1 MPLLKILSSSE
12 ITGFDSPPVFNHEDR
27 KKFFSLPGGFK
38 QFWRKLRTAENQIL
52 FCLQLG
58 YFRARQKFFAGHFYS
73 DDFEFIKQKYGF
85 SFSSDEQPVYSRPT
99 IARHQHIILDFYG
112 LRSIE
117 KSDQAFLFEEA
128 VSLARLVVRPDKI
141 FWQMVDKIK
150 TSKLVVPSY
159 HLLAVTVSQAVRA
172 NEQRLYA
179 VINEHL
185 TLEQKQSLDSLLENT
200 AGENNESA
208 PTLKSLKQPFH
219 SLKASHIKA
228 NLNDWQFLQTIYQA
242 ISPVVSKLDL
252 HPEAA
257 RFYAQTVLKTDIFHN
272 ARRRD
277 ESRYLH
283 LAAFV
288 VFQTFRLQDMLVD
301 SLLQTV
307 QSTVN
312 SATQEYREQYFQK
325 RLEHKKLFHSLL
337 ESLQINVFP
346 AFNDISQAL
355 QRESLSPIEKLLL
368 IESAVNERL
377 TERANLEQQV
387 DSLAKETSV
396 EQTEAEFYEILQ
408 RKSLALQRRA
418 SDIVRFLN
426 IDEQNANSELVAAL
440 RNFQNKNGT
449 IEKNAPQDF
458 LSAKE
463 KELLEGKN
471 FPVSLYK
478 ALLFQKIAGGI
489 KSGTLNFTNSNKY
502 RSLEDYLI
510 PAGEWQNNRSFYLE
524 KSALVSCSNFSPLAA
539 RLTKITDEM
548 FQITNR
554 SLPENE
560 YFQFRETNSWT
571 ISTPKEDSELAKP
584 LKDYFPK
591 RSVVALSEILS
602 TVQQAADFL
611 AELNRLKTTAAHR
624 RPPNYVFFA
633 GIVALGCELG
643 VAKVT
648 YTSRQLGET
657 ELENTVNRYFTLD
670 NLRSANRTLVE
681 FLDALAIS
689 NLYRRASGKL
699 HTSSDGQKYEVSVP
713 SLNANYSFK
722 YFGQN
727 KGVSVYSFIDERH
740 LLFYSTVISSSE
752 REAAY
757 VIDGLLHNETIKS
770 DIHSTD
776 SHGFTEVVFAVT
788 HLLGFTFAPRLKKL
802 SKHRLYSFEKRKV
815 YENQGFQ
822 ILPKAYINTKLIEEN
837 WDDILRFVATIKL
850 KRTSASQLFKRLNSY
865 SNQHPLYQALKEFGK
880 IIKTLFILRYV
891 DDSELRQSI
900 EKQLNKIEHAQ
911 RFAKAIAFGN
921 GQEVSQAEK
930 EDQEITAECR
940 RLIEN
945 SVICWNYLY
954 LTHKLTKSGAGE
966 KTELLKALKEGS
978 IITWRHVNFYGEYDF
993 SEEKLKDSI
1002 GFNLPEIV
1010 GWKMEEKR
1018 EQDIPLKSIETDGY
1032 QKSYETFLPF
1042 GDF

>member
-1 MPLLKILSSSE
+1 MPLLKILSNSE
-12 ITGFDSPPVFNHEDR
+12 IAAFDSPPIFNHEDR
-27 KKFFSLPGGFK
+27 KKFFNLPSGLK
-38 QFWRKLRTAENQIL
+38 QFWRKLRTTKNQIL

-58 YFRARQKFFAGHFYS
+58 YFRARQKFFAGHFHL

-85 SFSSDEQPVYSRPT
+85 SFSSNKQNVYPRPT
-99 IARHQHIILDFYG
+99 VARHQQVILEFYD

-117 KSDQAFLFEEA
+117 RNDQAFLYEEF
-128 VSLARLVVRPDKI
+128 LALVRLVVRPDKI
-141 FWQMVDKIK
+141 FWQLVDKIK
-150 TSKLVVPSY
+150 TSRLVVPSY
-159 HLLAVTVSQAVRA
+159 HLLASTVSQAVRV

-185 TLEQKQSLDSLLENT
+185 TLEQKQLLDSLLDDGASGT
-200 AGENNESA
+200 GESS

-242 ISPVVSKLDL
+242 IAPIIKQLDL

-272 ARRRD
+272 VRRRD
-277 ESRYLH
+277 EARYLH

-288 VFQTFRLQDMLVD
+288 VFQTFRLQDLLVD
-301 SLLQTV
+301 SLLQSV
-307 QSTVN
+307 QTSVN

-325 RLEHKKLFHSLL
+325 RLEHKKTFHSLL
-337 ESLQINVFP
+337 ESLQTNVFP
-346 AFNDISQAL
+346 TFDTISQTL
-355 QRESLSPIEKLLL
+355 LRETLSLAEKLRL

-377 TERANLEQQV
+377 TAREDLERQV
-387 DSLAKETSV
+387 EALARDTSD

-418 SDIVRFLN
+418 SDIVRFLK
-426 IDEQNANSELVAAL
+426 IDEHHGSSELVTAL

-458 LSAKE
+458 LSDKE
-463 KELLEGKN
+463 KELLAGKS

-524 KSALVSCSNFSPLAA
+524 KSALVFCSSFSPLAA
-539 RLTKITDEM
+539 RLTKITDEL
-548 FQITNR
+548 FQTTNR
-554 SLPENE
+554 RLSENE
-560 YFQFRETNSWT
+560 YFQFKETNSWT

-602 TVQQAADFL
+602 TVQQAVDFL
-611 AELNRLKTTAAHR
+611 AEFTRLKTTAAHR

-657 ELENTVNRYFTLD
+657 ELENTVNRYFTLE
-670 NLRSANRTLVE
+670 NLRSANRNLVE
-681 FLDALAIS
+681 FLDRLEIP

-788 HLLGFTFAPRLKKL
+788 HLLGFTFAPKLKKL
-802 SKHRLYSFEKRKV
+802 SKHQLYSFEKRRV
-815 YENQGFQ
+815 YEDQGFQ
-822 ILPKAYINTKLIEEN
+822 ILPKDYIDTKLIEEN

-880 IIKTLFILRYV
+880 IIKTLFILKYV
-891 DDSELRQSI
+891 NDPELRQSI

-911 RFAKAIAFGN
+911 RFAKAVAFGN
-921 GQEVSQAEK
+921 SQEISQAEK

-945 SVICWNYLY
+945 SVIGWNYLY
-954 LTHKLTKSGAGE
+954 LTHKLTQSGADE
-966 KTELLKALKEGS
+966 QAELLKALKEGS
-978 IITWRHVNFYGEYDF
+978 IIT
-993 SEEKLKDSI
+993 
-1002 GFNLPEIV
+1002 
-1010 GWKMEEKR
+1010 
-1018 EQDIPLKSIETDGY
+1018 
-1032 QKSYETFLPF
+1032 
-1042 GDF
+1042 

>member
-1 MPLLKILSSSE
+1 MPLLKILSSSD
-12 ITGFDSPPVFNHEDR
+12 IAGFDSPPVFNHEER
-27 KKFFSLPGGFK
+27 KKFFSLPSGFK

-52 FCLQLG
+52 FVLQLG
-58 YFRARQKFFAGHFYS
+58 YFRSRQKFFAGHFHS

-85 SFSSDEQPVYSRPT
+85 SFSSDEQPIYSRPT
-99 IARHQHIILDFYG
+99 IARHQHVILEFYD
-112 LRSIE
+112 LRFIE
-117 KSDQAFLFEEA
+117 KSDQSFLFNEA

-159 HLLAVTVSQAVRA
+159 HLLASTVSQAVRA

-179 VINEHL
+179 VINDHL
-185 TLEQKQSLDSLLENT
+185 THSQKQLLDSLLVDTASEND
-200 AGENNESA
+200 ESS

-228 NLNDWQFLQTIYQA
+228 NLNDWQFLQSIYQA
-242 ISPVVSKLDL
+242 ITPVISKLGL

-257 RFYAQTVLKTDIFHN
+257 RFYAQAVLKTDIFHT

-283 LAAFV
+283 LTAFV

-301 SLLQTV
+301 SLLQSV
-307 QSTVN
+307 QTAVN
-312 SATQEYREQYFQK
+312 SATHEYREQYFQK
-325 RLEHKKLFHSLL
+325 RLEHKKMFHSLL
-337 ESLQINVFP
+337 ESLQTNVFP
-346 AFNDISQAL
+346 TFKTISQTL
-355 QRESLSPIEKLLL
+355 RESLSPTEKLIL
-368 IESAVNERL
+368 IESAVDEHL
-377 TERANLEQQV
+377 TERENLERQV
-387 DSLAKETSV
+387 DSLAKETSD

-408 RKSLALQRRA
+408 RKSLTLQRRA
-418 SDIVRFLN
+418 SDIVRFLKV
-426 IDEQNANSELVAAL
+426 DEQNGNSELVIAL

-463 KELLEGKN
+463 KELLAGKS

-510 PAGEWQNNRSFYLE
+510 PAPEWQNNRSFYLE
-524 KSALVSCSNFSPLAA
+524 KSALQPCSNFLPLAA

-548 FQITNR
+548 FQNTNR
-554 SLPENE
+554 RLPENE
-560 YFQFRETNSWT
+560 YFQFKETNSWI

-602 TVQQAADFL
+602 TVQQASIFL
-611 AELNRLKTTAAHR
+611 AELNRLQATAAHH
-624 RPPNYVFFA
+624 RPPNHVFFA
-633 GIVALGCELG
+633 GIIALGCELG

-648 YTSRQLGET
+648 YTSKQLGET

-670 NLRSANRTLVE
+670 NLRSANRNLVE
-681 FLDALAIS
+681 FLDALEIP
-689 NLYRRASGKL
+689 NLYRRAIGKL

-740 LLFYSTVISSSE
+740 LMFYSTVISSSE

-776 SHGFTEVVFAVT
+776 SHGFTEIVFAVT

-822 ILPKAYINTKLIEEN
+822 ILPKGYIDAKLIEEN

-865 SNQHPLYQALKEFGK
+865 SNQHPLYRALKEFGK

-891 DDSELRQSI
+891 DDPELRQSI

-911 RFAKAIAFGN
+911 RFAKAVAFGN

-954 LTHKLTKSGAGE
+954 LTHKLTKSGTSE
-966 KTELLKALKEGS
+966 KAELLKAVKEGS

-1018 EQDIPLKSIETDGY
+1018 EQIIPLKPIETDDY

>member
-1 MPLLKILSSSE
+1 MPLLKILSNSE
-12 ITGFDSPPVFNHEDR
+12 TTGFDSPPVFNHEER
-27 KKFFSLPGGFK
+27 KKFFSLPSGFK

-52 FCLQLG
+52 FVLQLG
-58 YFRARQKFFAGHFYS
+58 YFRSRQKFFAGHFYS
-73 DDFEFIKQKYGF
+73 EDFEFIKQKYGF
-85 SFSSDEQPVYSRPT
+85 SFSSDKEQVYSRPT
-99 IARHQHIILDFYG
+99 VARHQHIILEFYG

-117 KSDQAFLFEEA
+117 KSDQAFLLDEA

-159 HLLAVTVSQAVRA
+159 HLLASTISQAVRA

-179 VINEHL
+179 VMNEYL
-185 TLEQKQSLDSLLENT
+185 TLEQKQLLDSLLVNA
-200 AGENNESA
+200 AGENDESS
-208 PTLKSLKQPFH
+208 PSLKSLKQPFH

-228 NLNDWQFLQTIYQA
+228 NLNDWQFLQAIYQA
-242 ISPVVSKLDL
+242 ITPVISKLGL

-283 LAAFV
+283 LTAFV

-301 SLLQTV
+301 SLLQSV
-307 QSTVN
+307 QTTVN

-325 RLEHKKLFHSLL
+325 RLEHRKMFHSLL
-337 ESLQINVFP
+337 ESLQTNVFP
-346 AFNDISQAL
+346 AFNVISQTL
-355 QRESLSPIEKLLL
+355 RESLSPTEKLLL

-377 TERANLEQQV
+377 TERESLERQV
-387 DSLAKETSV
+387 DALAKENSD
-396 EQTEAEFYEILQ
+396 EQTETEFYEILQ

-418 SDIVRFLN
+418 SDIVRFLKV
-426 IDEQNANSELVAAL
+426 DEQDGNSELVAAL
-440 RNFQNKNGT
+440 RNFQNKNGAV
-449 IEKNAPQDF
+449 EKNAPQDF
-458 LSAKE
+458 LSDKE
-463 KELLEGKN
+463 KELLAGKS

-489 KSGTLNFTNSNKY
+489 KSGTLNFTNFNKY

-510 PAGEWQNNRSFYLE
+510 PAIEWQNNRSFYLE
-524 KSALVSCSNFSPLAA
+524 KSALSSCSNFLPLAA
-539 RLTKITDEM
+539 RLTKMTDEM
-548 FQITNR
+548 FQSTNR

-560 YFQFRETNSWT
+560 YFQFKKTKSWT
-571 ISTPKEDSELAKP
+571 LSTPKEDSELAKP

-611 AELNRLKTTAAHR
+611 AEFNRLKTTAAQR

-657 ELENTVNRYFTLD
+657 ELENTVNRYFTLG
-670 NLRSANRTLVE
+670 NLRSANRTLIE
-681 FLDALAIS
+681 FLDALETP

-699 HTSSDGQKYEVSVP
+699 HTSSDGQKYEVSVS

-788 HLLGFTFAPRLKKL
+788 FLLGFTFAPRLKKL
-802 SKHRLYSFEKRKV
+802 SRHRLYSFEKRKV

-822 ILPKAYINTKLIEEN
+822 ILPKAYIDTKLIADN
-837 WDDILRFVATIKL
+837 WDDILRFVATIRL

-891 DDSELRQSI
+891 DDPELRQSI
-900 EKQLNKIEHAQ
+900 EKQLNKIEHA
-911 RFAKAIAFGN
+911 RAPSPKPSPSATVRKSPKPKKKIRK
-921 GQEVSQAEK
+921 S
-930 EDQEITAECR
+930 R
-940 RLIEN
+940 RN
-945 SVICWNYLY
+945 AAV
-954 LTHKLTKSGAGE
+954 
-966 KTELLKALKEGS
+966 
-978 IITWRHVNFYGEYDF
+978 
-993 SEEKLKDSI
+993 
-1002 GFNLPEIV
+1002 
-1010 GWKMEEKR
+1010 
-1018 EQDIPLKSIETDGY
+1018 
-1032 QKSYETFLPF
+1032 
-1042 GDF
+1042 

>member
-1 MPLLKILSSSE
+1 MPLLKILSSSD
-12 ITGFDSPPVFNHEDR
+12 IAGFDSPPVFNHEER
-27 KKFFSLPGGFK
+27 KKFFSMPGGFK
-38 QFWRKLRTAENQIL
+38 QFWRKLRTAENQTL
-52 FCLQLG
+52 FVLQLG

-85 SFSSDEQPVYSRPT
+85 SFSSDKQPVYSRPT
-99 IARHQHIILDFYG
+99 IARHQLIILDFYS

-117 KSDQAFLFEEA
+117 KSDQEFLFDEA

-159 HLLAVTVSQAVRA
+159 HLLAVTVSQAVRD

-185 TLEQKQSLDSLLENT
+185 TLEQKQLLDSLLENA
-200 AGENNESA
+200 AGENNESS

-242 ISPVVSKLDL
+242 VSPVVSKLGL

-283 LAAFV
+283 LTAFV

-307 QSTVN
+307 QTTVN

-325 RLEHKKLFHSLL
+325 RLEHKKMFHSLL
-337 ESLQINVFP
+337 ESLQTNVFP
-346 AFNDISQAL
+346 TFNVISQTL
-355 QRESLSPIEKLLL
+355 RESLSPTEKLLL
-368 IESAVNERL
+368 IESAVNEHL
-377 TERANLEQQV
+377 IERANLEQQV
-387 DSLAKETSV
+387 NSLAKENSD
-396 EQTEAEFYEILQ
+396 EQTEPEFYEILQ

-418 SDIVRFLN
+418 SDIVRFLKV
-426 IDEQNANSELVAAL
+426 DEQNGNSELVAAL

-463 KELLEGKN
+463 KQLLVGKS

-510 PAGEWQNNRSFYLE
+510 PAREWQNNRSFYLK
-524 KSALVSCSNFSPLAA
+524 KSALSSFENFLPLAA
-539 RLTKITDEM
+539 QLINITDEM
-548 FQITNR
+548 FQNTNLGL
-554 SLPENE
+554 SKNE
-560 YFQFRETNSWT
+560 CFQFKETNSWT

-602 TVQQAADFL
+602 TVEQAANLLADFT
-611 AELNRLKTTAAHR
+611 RLKTTAAHR

-670 NLRSANRTLVE
+670 NLRSANRNLVE
-681 FLDALAIS
+681 FLDRLEIP
-689 NLYRRASGKL
+689 NLYRRTTGKL

-815 YENQGFQ
+815 YENQNFQ
-822 ILPKAYINTKLIEEN
+822 ILPKAYIDTKLIEEN

-891 DDSELRQSI
+891 DDPELRQSI

-954 LTHKLTKSGAGE
+954 LTHKLTKSGVGE
-966 KTELLKALKEGS
+966 KTELLKAIKEGS

-1010 GWKMEEKR
+1010 GWKMVENR

>member
-1 MPLLKILSSSE
+1 MPLLNILRKSE
-12 ITGFDSPPVFNHEDR
+12 ITGFDSPPVFNHEER
-27 KKFFSLPGGFK
+27 KKFFSLPSGLK
-38 QFWRKLRTAENQIL
+38 QFWGKLRTADKQIL
-52 FCLQLG
+52 FILQLG
-58 YFRARQKFFAGHFYS
+58 YFRSRQKFFAGHFHS

-85 SFSSDEQPVYSRPT
+85 SWSVIEQRAYPRPT
-99 IARHQHIILDFYG
+99 IARQQHIILKFYG
-112 LRSIE
+112 IRALG
-117 KSDQAFLFEEA
+117 KSEQSFLFDEA
-128 VSLARLVVRPDKI
+128 VLLARLVVRPAKI
-141 FWQMVDKIK
+141 FWQLVDKSK
-150 TSKLVVPSY
+150 TSRIVVPSY
-159 HLLAVTVSQAVRA
+159 HGLAATVSQAVHA
-172 NEQRLYA
+172 NEQRLYS

-185 TLEQKQSLDSLLENT
+185 TLAQKQLLDSLVVNSTAEEN
-200 AGENNESA
+200 ALS

-228 NLNDWQFLQTIYQA
+228 NLNDWQFLQAIYQT
-242 ISPVVSKLDL
+242 ISPVVAKLDL
-252 HPEAA
+252 CPEAA
-257 RFYAQTVLKTDIFHN
+257 RFYAQTVLKTNLFHT

-277 ESRYLH
+277 EARYLH
-283 LAAFV
+283 LTAFV
-288 VFQTFRLQDMLVD
+288 VFQTFRLQDLLVD
-301 SLLQTV
+301 ALLQSV
-307 QSTVN
+307 QASVN

-325 RLEHKKLFHSLL
+325 RLEQKKQFHSLL

-346 AFNDISQAL
+346 TFNIISQAL
-355 QRESLSPIEKLLL
+355 REALSATEKLIL
-368 IESAVNERL
+368 IESAVNERRS
-377 TERANLEQQV
+377 ERENLELQIA
-387 DSLAKETSV
+387 SWAKETSD

-408 RKSLALQRRA
+408 RKSLTLQRRA
-418 SDIVRFLN
+418 SDIVRFLQV
-426 IDEQNANSELVAAL
+426 DEQNGNSGLVAAL
-440 RNFQNKNGT
+440 RNFQNKNGA

-463 KELLEGKN
+463 KELLQGKS

-489 KSGTLNFTNSNKY
+489 KSGALNFTNSNKY

-510 PAGEWQNNRSFYLE
+510 PADEWHNNRTFYLE
-524 KSALVSCSNFSPLAA
+524 KSALLAFENFSPLALE
-539 RLTKITDEM
+539 LTKITAEM
-548 FQITNR
+548 FQTTNR
-554 SLPENE
+554 RLPENE
-560 YFQFRETNSWT
+560 HFQFKETNSWT
-571 ISTPKEDSELAKP
+571 ISTPKEDSELARA
-584 LKDYFPK
+584 LKDYFPQ
-591 RSVVALSEILS
+591 RSVMALSEILA
-602 TVQQAADFL
+602 TVQQATNFL
-611 AELNRLKTTAAHR
+611 AQLNRLQSTATR
-624 RPPNYVFFA
+624 RKPPNYVFFA
-633 GIVALGCELG
+633 GILARDCELG

-648 YTSRQLGET
+648 YTSKQLGKT
-657 ELENTVNRYFTLD
+657 ELENTVNWYFTRE
-670 NLRSANRTLVE
+670 NLRSANGTLSE
-681 FLDALAIS
+681 FLDSLEIP
-689 NLYRRASGKL
+689 NLYRRAQDKL

-740 LLFYSTVISSSE
+740 LLFYATVISSSE

-770 DIHSTD
+770 DIHSTA

-802 SKHRLYSFEKRKV
+802 AKHRLYSFEKRKV

-822 ILPKAYINTKLIEEN
+822 ILPKAYIDTKLIADN
-837 WDDILRFVATIKL
+837 WADILRFVATIKL
-850 KRTSASQLFKRLNSY
+850 KRTSAAQLFKRLNSY

-880 IIKTLFILRYV
+880 IIKTLFILQYV

-900 EKQLNKIEHAQ
+900 EKQLNKLEHAQ

-921 GQEVSQAEK
+921 GQEISQAEK

-945 SVICWNYLY
+945 SVVCWNYLY
-954 LTHKLTKSGAGE
+954 LTHKLTKSNPGE
-966 KTELLKALKEGS
+966 QTELLKAIKEGS

-993 SEEKLKDSI
+993 SAEKLKDSI

-1010 GWKMEEKR
+1010 GWKMEEKP
-1018 EQDIPLKSIETDGY
+1018 EQEISLTPLETEDY

>member
-1 MPLLKILSSSE
+1 MPLLKILSKSE
-12 ITGFDSPPVFNHEDR
+12 ITEFDSPPIFNHEER
-27 KKFFSLPGGFK
+27 KKFFSLPSGLK
-38 QFWRKLRTAENQIL
+38 QSWGKLRMAENQIL
-52 FCLQLG
+52 FVLQLG
-58 YFRARQKFFAGHFYS
+58 YFRCRQKFFAGHFHS

-85 SFSSDEQPVYSRPT
+85 SFSSDEHPVYPRPT
-99 IARHQHIILDFYG
+99 IARHQHSILKFYDI
-112 LRSIE
+112 RSIG
-117 KSDQAFLFEEA
+117 KSDQSFLFDEGL
-128 VSLARLVVRPDKI
+128 SLARLVVRPDRL
-141 FWQMVDKIK
+141 FWLLVDKIK

-159 HLLAVTVSQAVRA
+159 HWLASTVSQAVRA
-172 NEQRLYA
+172 NEQRLYS

-185 TLEQKQSLDSLLENT
+185 THSQKQLLDSLLVNSPAEDN
-200 AGENNESA
+200 ALS

-228 NLNDWQFLQTIYQA
+228 NLNDWQFLQTIYQS
-242 ISPVVSKLDL
+242 ILPIISKLSL

-257 RFYAQTVLKTDIFHN
+257 RFYAQAVLKTDIFHT

-283 LAAFV
+283 LTAFV

-301 SLLQTV
+301 SLLQSV
-307 QSTVN
+307 QTTIN

-346 AFNDISQAL
+346 TFNLISQAL
-355 QRESLSPIEKLLL
+355 REPLSETKKLAL
-368 IESAVNERL
+368 IESAVNNRLSER
-377 TERANLEQQV
+377 ENLELQV
-387 DSLAKETSV
+387 ETLAKETSD

-408 RKSLALQRRA
+408 RKSLTLQRRA
-418 SDIVRFLN
+418 SDIVRFMKV
-426 IDEQNANSELVAAL
+426 DEQNGNSGLVAAL

-458 LSAKE
+458 LSDKE
-463 KELLEGKN
+463 KELLQGKS

-489 KSGTLNFTNSNKY
+489 KSGALNFTNSNKY

-510 PAGEWQNNRSFYLE
+510 PIGEWQNNRLFYLE
-524 KSALVSCSNFSPLAA
+524 KSALASCSNFSLLSGE
-539 RLTKITDEM
+539 LTKITDKM
-548 FQITNR
+548 FQATNR
-554 SLPENE
+554 RLPENE
-560 YFQFRETNSWT
+560 YFQFKETNSWT
-571 ISTPKEDSELAKP
+571 VSTPKEDCELAKP

-591 RSVVALSEILS
+591 RSVVSLSEILS
-602 TVQQAADFL
+602 TVEQATDFL
-611 AELNRLKTTAAHR
+611 AEFTRLKTTAAHR

-657 ELENTVNRYFTLD
+657 ELENTVNRYFTLN
-670 NLRSANRTLVE
+670 NLRSANRNLVE
-681 FLDALAIS
+681 FLDRLEIP
-689 NLYRRASGKL
+689 NLYRRTTGKL

-815 YENQGFQ
+815 YENQNFH

-850 KRTSASQLFKRLNSY
+850 KHTTASQLFKRLNSY

-891 DDSELRQSI
+891 NDSELRQSI

-945 SVICWNYLY
+945 SVICWNYLF

-966 KTELLKALKEGS
+966 KTELLKAIKEGS

-1010 GWKMEEKR
+1010 GWKMEAKR
-1018 EQDIPLKSIETDGY
+1018 EQIIPLKPITTDDY
-1032 QKSYETFLPF
+1032 QNYYETFLPF